1 MRFGFG
7 ASNFELIDGQALPIA
22 HQEMLEQA
30 ALAEELGFDSI
41 WVAEQHFSPERQ
53 CPSPFLIGTAIAL
66 RTQTIKIGVYTTMTF
81 AHPIR
86 LAEDAAVLDILS
98 GGRLILCAGTGYR
111 KEEFAAYGVAA
122 AGKRSRI
129 RESLE
134 ILGLAW
140 ADEPF
145 VYHGKYFT
153 IPVALP
159 DGTVD
164 EEHSP
169 LSVFPKPIQHPIP
182 MWMAAFGNV
191 GVRQAG
197 HLGLPLFT
205 SPLESISQ
213 LKERDTLYRA
223 ALQEAK
229 QSQTLFPLI
238 RSVYVAE
245 TSDQARADTEAAL
258 LAQYRRYNQWRPQ
271 AGIEGTFEEVTSD
284 RLIIGD
290 PDHCA
295 AQIRR
300 YAAELG
306 INYIVCRMN
315 LTGLAHTKVLAS
327 MRLFVRDVMPRFAKD
342 DLSTG
347 Q

>member
-1 MRFGFG
+1 MSRMRFGFG
-7 ASNFELIDGQALPIA
+7 ASNFELIPGQSLSAA
-22 HQEMLEQA
+22 HHEMLEQA
-30 ALAEELGFDSI
+30 VLAEEVGFDSV

-53 CPSPFLIGTAIAL
+53 CPSPFLIGTAIAT
-66 RTQTIKIGVYTTMTF
+66 RTARIQIGVYTTMTF

-86 LAEDAAVLDILS
+86 VAEDAAVLDVLS

-122 AGKRSRI
+122 EGKRSRI

-134 ILGLAW
+134 ILRLAW

-145 VYHGKYFT
+145 VYRGKYFT
-153 IPVALP
+153 IPAVSSN
-159 DGTVD
+159 DTTG
-164 EEHSP
+164 EEYPP
-169 LSVFPKPIQHPIP
+169 LSVFPKPMQNPISI
-182 MWMAAFGNV
+182 WMAAFGNV

-197 HLGLPLFT
+197 RLGLPLFT

-213 LKERDTLYRA
+213 LRERDRLYRTA
-223 ALQEAK
+223 MQEAG

-245 TSDQARADTEAAL
+245 TADRARADTEAAL
-258 LAQYRRYNQWRPQ
+258 LAQYRRYGQWRPQ
-271 AGIEGTFEEVTSD
+271 VALEGTFETLTAD
-284 RLIIGD
+284 HFIIGD
-290 PDHCA
+290 PDQCV
-295 AQIRR
+295 AQLQR

-315 LTGLAHTKVLAS
+315 LAGLAHAKVLTS
-327 MRLFVRDVMPRFAKD
+327 MRLFAREVMPRFA
-342 DLSTG
+342 
-347 Q
+347 

>member
-7 ASNFELIDGQALPIA
+7 ASNFELIDGQALPTA

-30 ALAEELGFDSI
+30 ALAEELTFDSI

-66 RTQTIKIGVYTTMTF
+66 CTHVIKIGVYTTMTF

-134 ILGLAW
+134 ILRLAW
-140 ADEPF
+140 ADRPF
-145 VYHGKYFT
+145 AYCGKHFT
-153 IPVALP
+153 IPVIL
-159 DGTVD
+159 VD
-164 EEHSP
+164 DTAGGEFPS

-182 MWMAAFGNV
+182 IWMAAFGNV

-205 SPLESISQ
+205 SPLESIPQ

-223 ALQEAK
+223 ALQEADQK
-229 QSQTLFPLI
+229 QTLFPLI
-238 RSVYVAE
+238 RSVYVAA
-245 TSDQARADTEAAL
+245 TSEQARADTEAAL
-258 LAQYRRYNQWRPQ
+258 LAQYRRYSQWRPQ
-271 AGIEGTFEEVTSD
+271 AGIEGTFEEVTAD
-284 RLIIGD
+284 RFIIGD

-295 AQIRR
+295 AQIQR
-300 YAAELG
+300 YATELG

-315 LTGLAHTKVLAS
+315 LASLAHTKVLAS
-327 MRLFVRDVMPRFAKD
+327 MRLFAREVMPRFVAD
-342 DLSTG
+342 DVSTV

>member
-7 ASNFELIDGQALPIA
+7 ASNFELLDGQALPAA

-53 CPSPFLIGTAIAL
+53 CPSPFLIGTAIAM
-66 RTQTIKIGVYTTMTF
+66 RTGQIKVGVYTTMTF

-111 KEEFAAYGVAA
+111 KEEFAAYGAVAE
-122 AGKRSRI
+122 GKRSRI

-134 ILGLAW
+134 ILHLAW
-140 ADEPF
+140 MDEPF
-145 VYHGKYFT
+145 VYRGKHLT
-153 IPVALP
+153 IPAAPP
-159 DGTVD
+159 DDASG
-164 EEHSP
+164 EEYLP

-182 MWMAAFGNV
+182 IWMAAFGNV

-223 ALQEAK
+223 ALQEAG
-229 QSQTLFPLI
+229 QGQTLFPLI

-245 TSDQARADTEAAL
+245 TFDQARADTEAAL
-258 LAQYRRYNQWRPQ
+258 LAQYRRYSQWRPQ
-271 AGIEGTFEEVTSD
+271 ARIEGTFEEMTSD

-295 AQIRR
+295 AEIQR

-315 LTGLAHTKVLAS
+315 LTGLAHAKVLAS
-327 MRLFVRDVMPRFAKD
+327 MRLFAREVMPQF
-342 DLSTG
+342 T
-347 Q
+347 